1 MREDPGMAA
10 VFGRP
15 PLLDRLALSD
25 EAERPRDDYLQWHQT
40 EVAKAG

>member
-25 EAERPRDDYLQWHQT
+25 EAERPRDDYRQWHQT